1 MDIKSILFTL
11 VFVFMFLI
19 FCLIDLYVIYL
30 YGY

>member
-1 MDIKSILFTL
+1 MDIKSLLFTL
-11 VFVFMFLI
+11 LFVLMFLI